1 MQEPIICEDC
11 GTKVTA
17 GAATCPNCGLDFASQ
32 GAWESRVEESIGGAF
47 PLPPEEAL
55 HGKPEGSSS
64 RAGRV
69 QPASFGSRLAAY
81 FVDYILVTVLSYG
94 AAAVVAVGMFAMS
107 DSGVDSWEDE
117 PPLPFLI
124 AILAS
129 SFTIPFLYFTLM
141 ECSSLQATLGKKL
154 VGIRVTDLSGQ
165 RITFGRA
172 ATRFLGKILSALI
185 LMIGFLMAAFTERKQ
200 ALHDIMASTLVV
212 RD

>member
-17 GAATCPNCGLDFASQ
+17 GAKTCPNCGLDFASQ
-32 GAWESRVEESIGGAF
+32 GLWEARVEGSIGGAF

-55 HGKPEGSSS
+55 HGKAEDAG
-64 RAGRV
+64 RRTGRV

-81 FVDYILVTVLSYG
+81 FVDYILTSVLSYG
-94 AAAVVAVGMFAMS
+94 AAAAVAVGMLAKA
-107 DSGVDSWEDE
+107 DE
-117 PPLPFLI
+117 AGDWADAPPPAFI
-124 AILAS
+124 AAILVS

-141 ECSSLQATLGKKL
+141 ESSSMQATLGKKL
-154 VGIRVTDLSGQ
+154 VGIRVTDLNGQ

-172 ATRFLGKILSALI
+172 AGRYLGKLVSAMI
-185 LMIGFLMAAFTERKQ
+185 LMIGFLMAAFTARKQ
-200 ALHDIMASTLVV
+200 ALHDIMAGTLVV